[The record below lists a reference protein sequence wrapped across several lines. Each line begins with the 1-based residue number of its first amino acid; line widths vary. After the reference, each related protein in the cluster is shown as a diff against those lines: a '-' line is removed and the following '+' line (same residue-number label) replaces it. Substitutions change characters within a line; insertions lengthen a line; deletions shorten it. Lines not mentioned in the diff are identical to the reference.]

1 MVKSLFLLTAF
12 LTSSAFA
19 NYYVAIWNNAR
30 KSTELMVTRDRR
42 SCVCLKNTQTF
53 RIMNFS
59 HSDVKV
65 FSSTDCTGNYDIVT
79 TDIYNA
85 QWVNSM
91 SFGRSGIPSEGPDS
105 CPNYLE

>member
-42 SCVCLKNTQTF
+42 LCVCLTNTQTY

-59 HSDVKV
+59 QSDVKI
-65 FSSTDCTGNYDIVT
+65 FRSSDCTGNYDTVE
-79 TDIYNA
+79 TDIYDA

-91 SFGRSGIPSEGPDS
+91 SFGRSGIRSEDPDS
-105 CPNYLE
+105 CPNYLA